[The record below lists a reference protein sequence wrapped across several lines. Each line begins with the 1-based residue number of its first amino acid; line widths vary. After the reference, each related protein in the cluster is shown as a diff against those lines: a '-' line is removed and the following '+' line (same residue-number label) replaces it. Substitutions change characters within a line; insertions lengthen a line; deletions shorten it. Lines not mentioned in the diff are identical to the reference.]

1 MSRLI
6 WLDIKGALE
15 RNCRS
20 LSGLTQTRRN
30 LPTSRFGFAMSFF
43 TNFGRDREVLQND
56 GVYIGGWTMKNVLKP
71 VYKDNKNGMQK
82 AIFAV

>member
-1 MSRLI
+1 
-6 WLDIKGALE
+6 
-15 RNCRS
+15 
-20 LSGLTQTRRN
+20 
-30 LPTSRFGFAMSFF
+30 MSFF